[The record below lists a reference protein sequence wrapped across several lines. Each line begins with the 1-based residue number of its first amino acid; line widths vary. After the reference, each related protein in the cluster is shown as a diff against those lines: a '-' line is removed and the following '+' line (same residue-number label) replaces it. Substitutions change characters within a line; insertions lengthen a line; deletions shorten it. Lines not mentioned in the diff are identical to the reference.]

1 MLTSDESEVEL
12 RDQIEESDS
21 DSSSDL
27 VLS

>member
-1 MLTSDESEVEL
+1 MSTSGESEAEL

-21 DSSSDL
+21 DSASDL